1 MLFLRHQERDYLD
14 DTRLE
19 WLWQCFSEID
29 DVRGVQRQFY
39 SSRGLRVCGSVL
51 RGHRLRRL
59 EDFVCIIVPSP
70 FSVFIIA
77 ADAI

>member
-1 MLFLRHQERDYLD
+1 M
-14 DTRLE
+14 
-19 WLWQCFSEID
+19 
-29 DVRGVQRQFY
+29 RGVQRQF
-39 SSRGLRVCGSVL
+39 SSSQGLRVCGSVL